1 MRVSRNGK
9 VSLPAEVR
17 RRWGTQEVRVLDLGD
32 RVVVRPAL
40 TGEPWDRLTGR
51 YADQGPTSAESHAQ
65 DLADE
70 VAAEG
75 RRTTS

>member
-1 MRVSRNGK
+1 MRVSRNGQ

-17 RRWGTQEVRVLDLGD
+17 RRWGTQEVQVLDLGD
-32 RVVVRPAL
+32 RVVVRPAPA
-40 TGEPWDRLTGR
+40 GDAWDRLPGK
-51 YADQGPTSAESHAQ
+51 YAGHGPTSAESHAQ

-75 RRTTS
+75 RRTPS